1 MHINRKH
8 TKYDENVTSLQCQ
21 NCGEEFRNAGEFKE
35 HMIWRSYQQLKFNGY
50 ECDSWGSKKQTIEMH
65 IRRIHSETVA
75 CGMCEFE
82 GKDIETLMG
91 KYQYKMH
98 LVRWNASQTIMIS
111 VIWLDDRGCYIEYR
125 AQSVEYR
132 VWLTE

>member
-1 MHINRKH
+1 MHINRKP
-8 TKYDENVTSLQCQ
+8 TKYDENVTSLKCE

-35 HMIWRSYQQLKFNGY
+35 HMIWRSYQQLKFKGY

-82 GKDIETLMG
+82 GKGWNPYG
-91 KYQYKMH
+91 KVSIQD
-98 LVRWNASQTIMIS
+98 AFSQMECKSNNYDFSYMIG
-111 VIWLDDRGCYIEYR
+111 W
-125 AQSVEYR
+125 
-132 VWLTE
+132 